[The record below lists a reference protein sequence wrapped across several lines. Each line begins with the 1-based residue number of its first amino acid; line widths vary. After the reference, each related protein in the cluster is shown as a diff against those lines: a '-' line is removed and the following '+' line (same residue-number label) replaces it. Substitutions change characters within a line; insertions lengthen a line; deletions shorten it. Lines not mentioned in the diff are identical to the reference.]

1 MDACVITVLLFCNIT
16 EQKHK
21 WSETCCQH
29 FYLESNMFFIR
40 NWNITFVNATSIIFN
55 WPQLSA
61 RVAIPAE
68 VKLPHCAS
76 TIDCSC
82 LQCFPIAY
90 STRKKVLVDEIIS
103 YLYGISKQLSSHQT
117 KENSFLGLPQLILW
131 TKLIIKVGPRY
142 LSICCKSN
150 KAQFKAMFRINWD

>member
-1 MDACVITVLLFCNIT
+1 MLETGYVNLNKHLKALNLKLISKRKTTACWKSEVSQCLIFGSHTSTLMPNLFLDNFKMYACVITVLLFCNIT

-29 FYLESNMFFIR
+29 FYLESNRFF
-40 NWNITFVNATSIIFN
+40 ITFVNATSIIFN

-90 STRKKVLVDEIIS
+90 STRKKVLVD
-103 YLYGISKQLSSHQT
+103 
-117 KENSFLGLPQLILW
+117 
-131 TKLIIKVGPRY
+131 
-142 LSICCKSN
+142 
-150 KAQFKAMFRINWD
+150 

>member
-1 MDACVITVLLFCNIT
+1 MLCAVAGLISIYPYKLETLKGCTVVQNQGKNQNRKPPKRKFLWGKNLIATFICLCVSILDNFKMYACVITVLLFCNIT

-29 FYLESNMFFIR
+29 FYLESNRFFIR

-90 STRKKVLVDEIIS
+90 STRKKVLVD
-103 YLYGISKQLSSHQT
+103 
-117 KENSFLGLPQLILW
+117 
-131 TKLIIKVGPRY
+131 
-142 LSICCKSN
+142 
-150 KAQFKAMFRINWD
+150 